1 MQRTRAALIGSGIGA
16 GVTFIAQQTQT
27 TRLIEAGTDQYRQ
40 AAQEERA
47 RAREAADDERRAGR
61 QALGRAA
68 AFALLQ
74 VLADLDK
81 ALPELRSAGTP
92 RFRGALRTPEWLEL
106 AADRAEHALD

>member
-1 MQRTRAALIGSGIGA
+1 MQRTRGALIGSGVGA

-47 RAREAADDERRAGR
+47 RAREAANDEHRAGR
-61 QALGRAA
+61 QALRRAA

-81 ALPELRSAGTP
+81 ALPDLRSAGTT

>member
-1 MQRTRAALIGSGIGA
+1 MQRTRDALIGSGVVA

-47 RAREAADDERRAGR
+47 RAAADDGRRAGR
-61 QALGRAA
+61 QARGRAA

-81 ALPELRSAGTP
+81 ALPDLRSAGTP